1 MVLQISAEGFIENP
15 SIILGCVI
23 VILFLVYVLG
33 RVMTWIDKK
42 MMSAIENS
50 TQAMNNVAI
59 AVQGFTME
67 MKNSNTAM
75 HDLHTVV
82 NTLLAQQLKEKK
94 NNANS

>member
-1 MVLQISAEGFIENP
+1 MVLEISAQGFIENP
-15 SIILGCVI
+15 SVVLGCVL

-33 RVMTWIDKK
+33 KVMTWIDKK

-50 TQAMNNVAI
+50 TQAVNNVAI
-59 AVQGFTME
+59 AVHGFTME

-82 NTLLAQQLKEKK
+82 NTLLAQQLKDKK

>member
-15 SIILGCVI
+15 SVVLGCVI

-33 RVMTWIDKK
+33 KVMTWIDKK

-82 NTLLAQQLKEKK
+82 NTLLAQQLKDKK

>member
-1 MVLQISAEGFIENP
+1 MVLEISAQGFIENP
-15 SIILGCVI
+15 SVVLGCVI

-33 RVMTWIDKK
+33 KVMTWIDKK

-82 NTLLAQQLKEKK
+82 NTILAQQLKDKK

>member
-1 MVLQISAEGFIENP
+1 MVLEISAQGFIENP
-15 SIILGCVI
+15 SVVLGCVL

>member
-1 MVLQISAEGFIENP
+1 MVLEISAQGFIENP
-15 SIILGCVI
+15 SVVLGCVL

-33 RVMTWIDKK
+33 KVMTWIDKK

>member
-1 MVLQISAEGFIENP
+1 MVLEISAQGFIENP
-15 SIILGCVI
+15 SVVLGCVI

-33 RVMTWIDKK
+33 KVMTWIDKK

-82 NTLLAQQLKEKK
+82 NTLLAQQLKDKK

>member
-1 MVLQISAEGFIENP
+1 MVLEISAQGFIENP
-15 SIILGCVI
+15 SVVLGCVL

-33 RVMTWIDKK
+33 KVMTWIDKK

-82 NTLLAQQLKEKK
+82 NTILAQQLKDKK

>member
-15 SIILGCVI
+15 SIVLGCVL
-23 VILFLVYVLG
+23 VIGFLVYVLG
-33 RVMTWIDKK
+33 KVMTWIDKK

-82 NTLLAQQLKEKK
+82 NTLLAQQLKDKN

>member
-33 RVMTWIDKK
+33 KVMTWIDKK

>member
-1 MVLQISAEGFIENP
+1 MVLEISAQGFIENP
-15 SIILGCVI
+15 SVVLGCVL

-33 RVMTWIDKK
+33 KVMTWIDKK

-94 NNANS
+94 EQ

>member
-23 VILFLVYVLG
+23 VVLFLVYVLG
-33 RVMTWIDKK
+33 KVMTWIDKK

-94 NNANS
+94 NNNGS

>member
-1 MVLQISAEGFIENP
+1 MVLQISAEGFIENH
-15 SIILGCVI
+15 SIILGSVI

-33 RVMTWIDKK
+33 KVMTWIDKK

-94 NNANS
+94 EQ

>member
-1 MVLQISAEGFIENP
+1 MVLEISAQGFIENP
-15 SIILGCVI
+15 SVVLGCVL

-33 RVMTWIDKK
+33 KVMTWIDKK

-82 NTLLAQQLKEKK
+82 NTLLAQQLKDKK

>member
-1 MVLQISAEGFIENP
+1 MVLEISAQGFIENP
-15 SIILGCVI
+15 SVVLGCVL

-82 NTLLAQQLKEKK
+82 NTLLAQQLKDKK

>member
-1 MVLQISAEGFIENP
+1 MRTL
-15 SIILGCVI
+15 L
-23 VILFLVYVLG
+23 ILFLVYVLG
-33 RVMTWIDKK
+33 KVMTWIDKK

-82 NTLLAQQLKEKK
+82 NTLLAQQLKDKK

>member
-33 RVMTWIDKK
+33 KVMTWIDKK

-82 NTLLAQQLKEKK
+82 NTLLAQQLKDKK

>member
-1 MVLQISAEGFIENP
+1 MVLEISAQGFIENP
-15 SIILGCVI
+15 SVVLGCVL

-33 RVMTWIDKK
+33 KVMTWIDKK

-59 AVQGFTME
+59 AVQWFTME

-82 NTLLAQQLKEKK
+82 NTLLAQQLKDKK

>member
-15 SIILGCVI
+15 SIVLGCVL

>member
-1 MVLQISAEGFIENP
+1 
-15 SIILGCVI
+15 
-23 VILFLVYVLG
+23 
-33 RVMTWIDKK
+33 
-42 MMSAIENS
+42 
-50 TQAMNNVAI
+50 MNNVAI

-82 NTLLAQQLKEKK
+82 NTLLAQQLKDKK